1 MNNPVQTYKTLFNIA
16 VISGSIMLMLIPIQI
31 FIFASW
37 PPPTTT
43 QGFFDLYNQNPL
55 LGLLSLD
62 FLYIINNVLIV
73 PLYLAIAITLKN
85 HSRVLLPLALILG
98 FIGIAAYY
106 PTNPAFEFLVLA
118 PKYAL
123 APNADKVVFL
133 AAGETLLANYIG
145 TAFNVYYVLNAF
157 TLISLSVLMLKSR
170 LYTKTTSIIGLT
182 SGIFMII
189 PSTAGIVGLVFS
201 LLSLIPWIFF
211 VALLINQYRK
221 TDFQVKFL

>member
-1 MNNPVQTYKTLFNIA
+1 MNNQTSSFKAVFTIA
-16 VISGSIMLMLIPIQI
+16 IISGSLMLLMIPIQI
-31 FIFASW
+31 LVYAAW
-37 PPPTTT
+37 PPPTST

-62 FLYIINNVLIV
+62 LLYILNNVLIV
-73 PLYLAIAITLKN
+73 PLYLAIAITLRN

-123 APNADKVVFL
+123 ASSADKVIFL

-145 TAFNVYYVLNAF
+145 TAFDVYYVLNAF
-157 TLISLSVLMLKSR
+157 TLISLSALMLKSGI
-170 LYTKTTSIIGLT
+170 YSKTTSIIGLA

-189 PSTAGIVGLVFS
+189 PSTVGMIGLIFS
-201 LLSLIPWIFF
+201 LLSLIPWIIF
-211 VALLINQYRK
+211 VALLIKQYRK
-221 TDFQVKFL
+221 TDFQEKFA

>member
-1 MNNPVQTYKTLFNIA
+1 MNNQTSSFKAVFTLAI
-16 VISGSIMLMLIPIQI
+16 ISGSLMLLMIPIQI
-31 FIFASW
+31 LVYAAW
-37 PPPTTT
+37 PPPTST

-62 FLYIINNVLIV
+62 LLYILNNVLIV
-73 PLYLAIAITLKN
+73 PLYLAIAITLRN

-123 APNADKVVFL
+123 ASSADKVIFL

-145 TAFNVYYVLNAF
+145 TAFDVYYE
-157 TLISLSVLMLKSR
+157 
-170 LYTKTTSIIGLT
+170 IGR
-182 SGIFMII
+182 
-189 PSTAGIVGLVFS
+189 AHV
-201 LLSLIPWIFF
+201 
-211 VALLINQYRK
+211 
-221 TDFQVKFL
+221 

>member
-1 MNNPVQTYKTLFNIA
+1 MNNQTSSFKAVFTIA
-16 VISGSIMLMLIPIQI
+16 IISGSLMLLMIPIQI
-31 FIFASW
+31 LVYAAW
-37 PPPTTT
+37 PPPTST

-62 FLYIINNVLIV
+62 LLYILNNVLIV
-73 PLYLAIAITLKN
+73 PLYLAIAITLRN

-123 APNADKVVFL
+123 ASSADKVIFL
-133 AAGETLLANYIG
+133 AVGETLLANYIG
-145 TAFNVYYVLNAF
+145 TAFDVYYVLNAF
-157 TLISLSVLMLKSR
+157 TLISLSALMLKSGI
-170 LYTKTTSIIGLT
+170 YSKTTSIIGLA

-189 PSTAGIVGLVFS
+189 PSTVGMIGLIFS
-201 LLSLIPWIFF
+201 LLSLIPWIIF
-211 VALLINQYRK
+211 VALLIKQYRK
-221 TDFQVKFL
+221 TDFQEKFA

>member
-1 MNNPVQTYKTLFNIA
+1 MNNPNQTYKTIFNIA
-16 VISGSIMLMLIPIQI
+16 IISGSIMLMLIPIQI
-31 FIFASW
+31 IIFAAW

-43 QGFFDLYNQNPL
+43 QGFFELYYQNPL

-62 FLYIINNVLIV
+62 LLYIINNILIV
-73 PLYLAIAITLKN
+73 PLYLAIAISLRN

-123 APNADKVVFL
+123 APIADKVIFL

-157 TLISLSVLMLKSR
+157 TLISLSVLMLKSG
-170 LYTKTTSIIGLT
+170 LYTKTTSIIGLA

-189 PSTAGIVGLVFS
+189 PSTVGTIGLVFS

>member
-1 MNNPVQTYKTLFNIA
+1 MTNQTPTFKAVFTIA
-16 VISGSIMLMLIPIQI
+16 IISGSLMLLMIPIQI
-31 FIFASW
+31 IIYAAW
-37 PPPTTT
+37 PPPTST

-62 FLYIINNVLIV
+62 LLYIINNVLIV
-73 PLYLAIAITLKN
+73 PLYLAIAITLRN
-85 HSRVLLPLALILG
+85 HSRMLLPLALILG

-123 APNADKVVFL
+123 ASSADKVIYL

-145 TAFNVYYVLNAF
+145 TAFDVYYVLNAF
-157 TLISLSVLMLKSR
+157 TLISLSVLMLKSGI
-170 LYTKTTSIIGLT
+170 YSKPTSIIGLA

-189 PSTAGIVGLVFS
+189 PSTVGTIGLVFS
-201 LLSLIPWIFF
+201 LLSLIPWIMF
-211 VALLINQYRK
+211 VALLIKQYRK
-221 TDFQVKFL
+221 TDFQEKFV